1 MSIFE
6 TLARKVSVS
15 ASDFFSSR
23 FFFLV
28 AARACN
34 LDILGGSDE
43 PPSKPPPRTDGGLMK
58 TVLRA
63 SGTFNQGISAK
74 KLAQE
79 DLNLVV
85 VAHALQ
91 GSASEAPVG
100 QGKSIERG
108 HQDSP
113 YHRMRV
119 AWSSDPWFWPVASV
133 QDR

>member
-15 ASDFFSSR
+15 GASFFIVPSCGVSDFFSSC
-23 FFFLV
+23 FFFLA

-63 SGTFNQGISAK
+63 SGTFNQGMSAK

-79 DLNLVV
+79 GLDLVV

-100 QGKSIERG
+100 QGRSMERG
-108 HQDSP
+108 H
-113 YHRMRV
+113 
-119 AWSSDPWFWPVASV
+119 
-133 QDR
+133 